1 GESGLVEFEK
11 VAKAGGIE
19 ILTVQKFEPA
29 DTNMT
34 AQLTK
39 VKSLNPG
46 AVVIWATP
54 PSASNVTKGFR
65 QLGLT
70 MPLIHSHGIGNQT
83 FIEQAGES
91 ANGVIFP
98 IGKLV
103 VAEDLPDNDPQKDV
117 VTKYAKDYE
126 EKFKLP
132 RSTFGGYA
140 WDAMELILAALE
152 KSGDNPTSA
161 QLRDEIEKIKDFKG
175 ISGVFNFSVQDH
187 NGLVDKDMVMVE
199 ISEGKWKLLEN

>member
-1 GESGLVEFEK
+1 
-11 VAKAGGIE
+11 
-19 ILTVQKFEPA
+19 
-29 DTNMT
+29 
-34 AQLTK
+34 
-39 VKSLNPG
+39 
-46 AVVIWATP
+46 
-54 PSASNVTKGFR
+54 
-65 QLGLT
+65 

-98 IGKLV
+98 IGKLI
-103 VAEDLPDNDPQKDV
+103 VAEDLADSDPQKDV
-117 VTKYAKDYE
+117 VSKYAMDYE
-126 EKFKLP
+126 EKYKLP

-140 WDAMELILAALE
+140 WDAMGLILTALE

-175 ISGVFNFSVQDH
+175 ISGVFNFSAQDH